1 MGLLFSACET
11 RMMGFAEEKT
21 LRVTF
26 LYFKQYLGVL
36 QKRKA

>member
-1 MGLLFSACET
+1 MGLLFFACET

-21 LRVTF
+21 LITF